1 MKPILL
7 FDIDGTLIN
16 IKKSFTRELI
26 AEICKELNIN
36 PLEIKKY
43 SFAGRTDRDIFYDFV
58 SHHPESENLYI
69 KVKELYLSLMKNH
82 FSDEH
87 ADIIDGALEAVQFA
101 RENDLETGLC
111 TGNFRESAYY
121 KVEAVGLK
129 GMFEFGGFGCNHEDR
144 KHLPAEAHHDFVKT
158 KGYEPEPGQY
168 IIIGDTPND
177 IQSAKY
183 FGARSVSV
191 STGTFGKD
199 ELQKHNPDLLIE
211 NLTQMIDWMH
221 QTNSI

>member
-26 AEICKELNIN
+26 AEICKELNID
-36 PLEIKKY
+36 PGEIKKY

-58 SHHPESENLYI
+58 SHLPESEKLYI
-69 KVKELYLSLMKNH
+69 KVKELYLYLMKNH
-82 FSDEH
+82 FSNEH
-87 ADIIDGALEAVQFA
+87 ADVIDGAMETVQFA
-101 RENDLETGLC
+101 RENNIEIGLC
-111 TGNFRESAYY
+111 TGNFRESAFY

-129 GMFEFGGFGCNHEDR
+129 NVFDFGGFGCNHADR
-144 KHLPAEAHHDFVKT
+144 KHLPGEAHQDFMKT
-158 KGYEPEPGQY
+158 KGYEPEPANY

-177 IQSAKY
+177 IHSAKY

-191 STGTFGKD
+191 SSGSFGKD
-199 ELQKHNPDLLIE
+199 QLQKHNPDLLID
-211 NLTQMIDWMH
+211 NLVQMIDWIH
-221 QTNSI
+221 QKNTI